1 MELRQLKYFSRA
13 YELQNFTEA
22 ARQLHISQSTLS
34 QQIRQLEDELSVQL
48 FDRVGKKVVPTEAG
62 SAFYPY
68 ACRTMTDAENGRQII
83 RDLKGIRTGELH
95 VGVTYSLGD
104 LLTAALSDFT
114 VSYPGIRVLITFGTS
129 EELTGRLSEGSIDL
143 ALSFKPEGLHEAFDT
158 MLLFSSELRFIVHC
172 SHPMAGLDAVSLR
185 KISGSPLILPARG
198 FATRK
203 AIEDA
208 CIANGIRLSADM
220 EINDVQ
226 TILRLLRDGRHGTV
240 MSQEAVRD
248 VPELVQIPITSR
260 ERLIS
265 QAYLF
270 WPAGTYR
277 KKSALALVNC
287 LIRSVSRQ

>member
-95 VGVTYSLGD
+95 VGVTYSLGG

-158 MLLFSSELRFIVHC
+158 MLLFSSELRFIVHS
-172 SHPMAGLDAVSLR
+172 SHPMAGLDAVGLR

>member
-95 VGVTYSLGD
+95 VGVTYSLGG

-114 VSYPGIRVLITFGTS
+114 VSYPGVRVLITFGTS
-129 EELTGRLSEGSIDL
+129 EELTGRLSECSIDL
-143 ALSFKPEGLHEAFDT
+143 ALSFKPEGLHEEFDT
-158 MLLFSSELRFIVHC
+158 MLLFSSELRFIVHS

-208 CIANGIRLSADM
+208 CIANEIRLSADM
-220 EINDVQ
+220 EINDVE

-287 LIRSVSRQ
+287 LIRSVSRK